1 MAGNRRMPRDKA
13 TTALSTLLATIS
25 RRRPL
30 ARAAG
35 VAREELGLST
45 HGAVWLASKQG
56 SHSPPPAASCRR
68 TQYSP
73 RPR

>member
-13 TTALSTLLATIS
+13 TTALSTLLGTIS

-68 TQYSP
+68 SVQP
-73 RPR
+73 AA